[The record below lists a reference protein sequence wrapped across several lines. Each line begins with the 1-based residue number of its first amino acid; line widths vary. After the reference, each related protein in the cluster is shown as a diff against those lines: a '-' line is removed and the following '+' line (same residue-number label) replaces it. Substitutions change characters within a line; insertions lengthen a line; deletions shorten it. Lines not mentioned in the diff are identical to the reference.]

1 MLVEHWPFTP
11 ESPDRRRVRM
21 PISIMI
27 LLGELGAYAYRL
39 EIPC

>member
-1 MLVEHWPFTP
+1 
-11 ESPDRRRVRM
+11 VRM